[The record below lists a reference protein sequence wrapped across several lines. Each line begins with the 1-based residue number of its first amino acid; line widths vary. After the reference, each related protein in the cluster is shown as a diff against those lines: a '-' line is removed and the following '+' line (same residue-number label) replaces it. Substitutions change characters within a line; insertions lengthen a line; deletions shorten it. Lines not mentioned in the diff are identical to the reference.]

1 LTRSHSQKVSLT
13 GSRTTASVVAIA
25 TALIVS
31 AACTTKEPQQS
42 TFFDRTVSPIL
53 VTSCVRTNTGVG
65 CHVSSEKGNAFGN
78 LDVSTYAGVA
88 RRRDLLLDYGPYGQP
103 AFLVKNVPNF
113 AVEVQTYDGQKV
125 GITTDI
131 KHTGGP
137 ILDPTATAYQTLR
150 RWIENGATENNS
162 GAPPA
167 ASARTPCS
175 SNVPAVAGFDP
186 TKDPQ
191 TPDWGTFQGNV
202 STVLRKSC
210 AAGNCHGSAAN
221 QLYLT
226 CGDTPEQTRWN
237 YFSAQDYLAQS
248 AEQSELLRRPLAPSQ
263 GGSFHEGGVVFNAQ
277 SDDGYQTLSGWAKE
291 HGPPKVDATDA
302 GFDFFA
308 HKVQP
313 ILVKKGC
320 MMLQCHSAAMFHDYR
335 LRGGSGGS
343 FSLSATR
350 RNYQLSLQQMAL
362 ESDDPTA
369 SRLVRKNLYR
379 PELQTNGQ
387 GIAHRGGPLFEDF
400 GKDPASP
407 AACDTLN
414 ATAPFD
420 FEKGLDKVPSYCVVR
435 EWLVRERAVRKLAP
449 LSAIVYV
456 SRPPGAVPDRAQ
468 DFDTYAPGADLR
480 RSDAALSPTGDVT
493 VTNDTSLTAGCGL
506 TVATADIRRPSVSW
520 DGKLVAFAAR
530 TSSAAPFKVY
540 EMNAD
545 GTGCKAHPAV
555 NAGSDAPQNGL
566 LVHNFDPAYSPP
578 DDTGAVHL
586 VFASTRGNWDTAAQ
600 APRAAGDVYDYAG
613 PQRTPSDPTKANANL
628 YVFEPV
634 PGQAGASRIRQL
646 TFLLNTERMPAF
658 MSDGRVIM
666 SAEKRSPGFY
676 QLALRRVNVDGGD
689 YHPLYAQRAS
699 IGYHEAMYV
708 VELADKNFAAI
719 FRDQNAPKGG
729 GTIGVFNRSIG
740 IDFGSTDAADYLIDP
755 GVIDPASPMSPEP
768 QFFLHSLKFPDGS
781 ASGHLKQPTSGVYTS
796 PAPLPG
802 AKMLVSYGAASD
814 LGGFGGDYDLYVMDP
829 VTGAKTKLLGVAG
842 AAEVEAVAVYARAPK
857 GLFRST
863 LEEPNGH
870 THVDEGK
877 SEADVYVLDSAALAS
892 LLFQNTPTGRTVEK
906 LSSFELYEDLPPDNG
921 VTSFESGGP
930 NVVSDAFGKVYVR
943 RRLIGNVPVATDSST
958 HFKLPGGLPFLF
970 HLPDT
975 DDSRAK
981 NIPRYQKETFVFYPG
996 EVTHQ
1001 SFRREF
1007 FNSLCGNCHGSVSGR
1022 PVDIAVRPDM
1032 LTQAS
1037 DTVSRDAVPFDLN
1050 LAPNRRGAVTGP
1062 PPTP

>member
-1 LTRSHSQKVSLT
+1 MARSST
-13 GSRTTASVVAIA
+13 FIASVLSAA
-25 TALIVS
+25 TALVVS
-31 AACTTKEPQQS
+31 AACTKKEPQDTS
-42 TFFDRTVSPIL
+42 FFNRTISPVL

-65 CHVSSEKGNAFGN
+65 CHVASDKGNAFGN
-78 LDVSTYAGVA
+78 LDASTYAGVA

-103 AFLVKNVPNF
+103 AFLVKNVPPF

-162 GAPPA
+162 GASPP
-167 ASARTPCS
+167 SAVRTPCS
-175 SNVPAVAGFDP
+175 GNVPAAVGFDP
-186 TKDPQ
+186 TKDPPN
-191 TPDWGTFQGNV
+191 PDFGTFQGKV
-202 STVLRKSC
+202 SDVIKKTC
-210 AAGNCHGSAAN
+210 AAGNCHGTAAN
-221 QLYLT
+221 ELYLT
-226 CGDTPEQTRWN
+226 CGDTPEQKRWN
-237 YFSAQDYLAQS
+237 FFVAQDYLAQS
-248 AEQSELLRRPLAPSQ
+248 PEQSELLRRPLSPSQ
-263 GGSFHEGGVVFNAQ
+263 GGSFHEGGVIFPAQ
-277 SDDGYQTLSGWAKE
+277 GDDGYQALSAWAKE

-350 RNYQLSLQQMAL
+350 RNYALSIAQLAL

-387 GIAHRGGPLFEDF
+387 GIAHRGGPLLEDF

-407 AACDTLN
+407 AACDAL
-414 ATAPFD
+414 AIAAPFD
-420 FEKGLDKVPSYCVVR
+420 FDKGLDKIPAYCVVR
-435 EWLVRERAVRKLAP
+435 EWLVRERAVRKLDP
-449 LSAIVYV
+449 MTAIVYV
-456 SRPPGAVPDRAQ
+456 KRPLGALPDRAQ

-480 RSDAALSPTGDVT
+480 RVAATMTATGDVT
-493 VTNDTSLTAGCGL
+493 VAADASVTSGCGL
-506 TVATADIRRPSVSW
+506 DVATADIKRPAVSW

-530 TSSAAPFKVY
+530 SSASAPLKIY

-545 GTGCKAHPAV
+545 GTGCKAHVAI
-555 NAGSDAPQNGL
+555 NAGSDAQQNGL
-566 LVHNFDPAYSPP
+566 FIHNFDPAYSPP
-578 DDTGAVHL
+578 DDAGASHL

-600 APRAAGDVYDYAG
+600 GPRAAGDTYDYSG
-613 PQRTPSDPTKANANL
+613 PQRTPSDPTKPNANL
-628 YVFEPV
+628 YVFEPS
-634 PGQAGASRIRQL
+634 PGQAGATRIRQL
-646 TFLLNTERMPAF
+646 TFLLNTERLPSF
-658 MSDGRVIM
+658 MSDGRVIL

-689 YHPLYAQRAS
+689 YHPLYAQRGS

-719 FRDQNAPKGG
+719 FRDKDAPHAG
-729 GTIGVFNRSIG
+729 GTIGVFNRSLG
-740 IDFGSTDAADYLIDP
+740 VDFTSNDPADFLVDP
-755 GVIDPASPMSPEP
+755 GVVDPTSPMSLEP
-768 QFFLHSLKFPDGS
+768 QFFLHSLKLPDAT
-781 ASGHLKQPTSGVYTS
+781 ASGHVKQATSGAYTS
-796 PAPLPG
+796 PSPLPG
-802 AKMLVSYGAASD
+802 AKMLVSFGAASD
-814 LGGFGGDYDLYVMDP
+814 LGAFGGDYDLYVMDP
-829 VTGAKTKLLGVAG
+829 VTGAKTKLLGEAG
-842 AAEVEAVAVYARAPK
+842 SAEIEAVAVYARPAK
-857 GLFRST
+857 GLFRSS

-870 THVDEGK
+870 TQVNEGQ
-877 SEADVYVLDSAALAS
+877 SAADVYVLDSAALAS

-906 LSSFELYEDLPPDNG
+906 FNAFDVYEDLPPDNG
-921 VTSFESGGP
+921 VTSFDSGGA

-943 RRLIGNVPVATDSST
+943 RRLLGNVPVAADSST
-958 HFKLPGGLPFLF
+958 HFTMPGGLPFLF

-975 DDSRAK
+975 DDSKKK
-981 NIPRYQKETFVFYPG
+981 NIPRFQKETFVFYPG
-996 EVTHQ
+996 EQAHQ

-1007 FNSLCGNCHGSVSGR
+1007 FDALCGNCHGSVSGR
-1022 PVDIAVRPDM
+1022 PVDVAIRPDM

-1037 DTVSRDAVPFDLN
+1037 DTLSRGAQAFDLN
-1050 LAPNRRGAVTGP
+1050 LPPNKRGPVQGP
-1062 PPTP
+1062 PATP